1 VALAQRMSREVEVR
15 DRQWRLKKYRACFV
29 GREAVRWLT
38 RTANAAPS
46 EDDAVALG
54 NAMLQLGLIAHVVR
68 RIPVPV
74 GPCLPI
80 AIVCKVRCGRASVR
94 LHSAES
100 VPACQHVR
108 HTTILHE
115 APS

>member
-1 VALAQRMSREVEVR
+1 MALAERMSREVEVR

-38 RTANAAPS
+38 RTANVAPS

-68 RIPVPV
+68 PGGVAV
-74 GPCLPI
+74 VSNLPKPPALRRSASI
-80 AIVCKVRCGRASVR
+80 CPGHSHCARDHGRW
-94 LHSAES
+94 
-100 VPACQHVR
+100 QG
-108 HTTILHE
+108 
-115 APS
+115 